1 MKYDI
6 KTDVWLCPCH
16 CSFCFHLAA
25 GRYLNLAFSNVSPE
39 QEGINSMERLP
50 PQTKIAYFPINA
62 RQNTAF

>member
-16 CSFCFHLAA
+16 CSFYFLLAA
-25 GRYLNLAFSNVSPE
+25 GRYLNLAVPHVSNE

-50 PQTKIAYFPINA
+50 LQTQITYFPIKA